1 MLNSMLREIYTR
13 TKEDALRSF
22 TVRLLARESALS
34 HNYTEMIFYNTE
46 LIKDYHNSVNE
57 LTALYDLA
65 TYYAEIEQKLAKVSE
80 FFFRMKET
88 YPVENLT
95 LFAGINLGNNFESF
109 EKK

>member
-1 MLNSMLREIYTR
+1 MLREIYTR

-34 HNYTEMIFYNTE
+34 HNYTEMIFY
-46 LIKDYHNSVNE
+46 SVNE

-65 TYYAEIEQKLAKVSE
+65 TYYAEIEQELAKVSE
-80 FFFRMKET
+80 FFSRMKET
-88 YPVENLT
+88 YPAENLT